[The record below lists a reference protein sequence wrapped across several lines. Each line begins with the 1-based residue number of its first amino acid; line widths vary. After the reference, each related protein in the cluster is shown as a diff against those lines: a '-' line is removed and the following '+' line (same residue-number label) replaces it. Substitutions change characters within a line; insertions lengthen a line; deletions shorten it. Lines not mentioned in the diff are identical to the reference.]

1 MIFTVTDKDF
11 FKENP
16 WAKGVKEFNSLS
28 SMEMKYIALVYDI
41 QSPLVRGR
49 LPLNERKLKAIDIA
63 GFEPTPKGRPSK
75 QVSDLMEVRTTEIA
89 KAINKYK
96 EIQFDEDLDTLE
108 AYSDQLQE
116 FKELLRKK
124 GKEDKEL
131 DRALKIMKE
140 YPGLVDL
147 KKTLAEKLSI
157 KIEESVVEEL
167 DDEETSEI
175 EDYFSGNE

>member
-1 MIFTVTDKDF
+1 MVFTVTDKDF

-16 WAKGVKEFNSLS
+16 WAKGIKEFSTLS

-41 QSPLVRGR
+41 QSPLVKGR
-49 LPLNERKLKAIDIA
+49 LPINDRKIKAIDIA

-75 QVSDLMEVRTTEIA
+75 IVSDLMDVRTTAIA
-89 KAINKYK
+89 NAIKRYK
-96 EIQFDEDLDTLE
+96 EIQFDEDMDTLE
-108 AYSDQLQE
+108 AYSEQLQE

-140 YPGLVDL
+140 YPGLVEL

-157 KIEESVVEEL
+157 KIEESFVEEL
-167 DDEETSEI
+167 EDDEASEI
-175 EDYFSGNE
+175 EDYFSENE